1 MRGWDVSTAGADDA
15 AYGNG
20 TLPAGVR
27 SRIIENINGLSMH
40 VLEAGQPGDPCIL
53 LLHGFPELAYSWR
66 KIMLS
71 LAGAGFHAVAPD
83 QRGYGRTTGW
93 DPDYDGGFDSFR
105 VLNLVRDTLGL
116 ISGLGYRSVAAVI
129 GHDLFEN
136 LHVLSMGIQLAAVW
150 GLLVVL
156 EKPAAS

>member
-66 KIMLS
+66 KIMLP
-71 LAGAGFHAVAPD
+71 LASADFHIIHPISAAMGARRDGT
-83 QRGYGRTTGW
+83 RTMTGA
-93 DPDYDGGFDSFR
+93 S
-105 VLNLVRDTLGL
+105 T
-116 ISGLGYRSVAAVI
+116 RSV
-129 GHDLFEN
+129 
-136 LHVLSMGIQLAAVW
+136 S
-150 GLLVVL
+150 
-156 EKPAAS
+156 